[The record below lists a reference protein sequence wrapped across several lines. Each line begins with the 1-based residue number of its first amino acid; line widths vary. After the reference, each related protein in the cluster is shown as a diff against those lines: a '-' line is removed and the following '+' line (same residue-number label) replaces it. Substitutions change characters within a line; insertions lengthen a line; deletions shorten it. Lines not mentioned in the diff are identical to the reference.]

1 MIRLHVQAPL
11 SAGVVMA
18 PDQEQARYLISVM
31 RLGEGDEVALFN
43 GRDGEWRARLGDV
56 TKRGCTLTP
65 IRRTRAQTSPPDLD
79 LVMALV
85 KRSPLERV
93 VEKATELGVGRIRLV
108 TTQRTNADHTNV
120 SRLQAIATEAAEQCG
135 RMEVPQVVAPERL
148 DRLVEAWPASRRL
161 MVCDEAGAEAH
172 DGPDAGAAAPL
183 PALKA
188 LNDAQRG
195 AWGVLI
201 GPEGGFDPAE
211 RVRLQSCPA
220 VICVT
225 LGPRILR
232 ADSAA
237 IAAVTLWQAIL
248 GDW

>member
-11 SAGVVMA
+11 SAGVAIA
-18 PDQEQARYLISVM
+18 PEPEQARYLIAVM

-65 IRRTRAQTSPPDLD
+65 MEQTRAQTFPPDLD

-85 KRSPLERV
+85 KRSPLELV
-93 VEKATELGVGRIRLV
+93 VEKATELGVKRILLV
-108 TTQRTNADHTNV
+108 TTRRTNADHTNV
-120 SRLQAIATEAAEQCG
+120 SRLQAIAAEAAEQCG
-135 RMEVPQVVAPERL
+135 RLEVPEIVAPEKL
-148 DRLVEAWPASRRL
+148 DRLLDTWPASRRL
-161 MVCDEAGAEAH
+161 IYCDEAGADAH
-172 DGPDAGAAAPL
+172 AGPDAKAFAPHS
-183 PALKA
+183 ALKA
-188 LNDAQRG
+188 LAASPKG

-211 RVRLQSCPA
+211 RARLRSHPA
-220 VICVT
+220 VIGVT

-232 ADSAA
+232 AESAA
-237 IAAVTLWQAIL
+237 IAALTLWQATL